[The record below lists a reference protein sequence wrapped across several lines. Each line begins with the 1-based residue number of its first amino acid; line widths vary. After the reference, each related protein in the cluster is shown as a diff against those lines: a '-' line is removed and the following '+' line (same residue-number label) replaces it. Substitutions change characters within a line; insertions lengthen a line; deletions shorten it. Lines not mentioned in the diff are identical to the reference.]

1 MKGRWALLSVGLLL
15 AAAMARAGEA
25 IPVAPGTFVSEDD
38 DGATVTTTLTRPYLL
53 AVHAV
58 TIDQYMTYLL
68 EMTGPDTSAV
78 VYWRSTQ
85 GCSDVN
91 CPASNVSFDDA
102 LRYANWLSERDGLQL
117 AYELSGDR
125 PRWHREANG
134 WRLPTEAEWQLAA
147 MCEDGCRADQRDT
160 EIVHVTAAPLNDL
173 GLAGMLDD
181 HLEWCW
187 DGYQRWRR
195 PVLVDPVGDDPAG
208 RRVIRGAGGEGRE
221 WAAPGFRA
229 ANLGFRLART
239 PSASSSLD
247 SLLARQRRAVAERRH
262 RFLVQAAADSLRWRD
277 RERRDAVR
285 EVGQVVVAL
294 GGLSVYVGWQLFADE
309 ESSESAR
316 DVGLDLALTG
326 MGAAAVGG
334 LIYLAAGRDMPPEE
348 ALRRAGELV
357 AAPRLAE
364 GRGLGVRVPF

>member
-1 MKGRWALLSVGLLL
+1 MRGRWALAVGLLL
-15 AAAMARAGEA
+15 AAAMTLAGEA
-25 IPVAPGTFVSEDD
+25 IPVAPGTFASEDD

-58 TIDQYMTYLL
+58 TVDQYMAYLL
-68 EMTGPDTSAV
+68 ETTGPDTSAV

-85 GCSDVN
+85 GCDDLR

-102 LRYANWLSERDGLQL
+102 LRYANWLSARDGLQL
-117 AYELSGDR
+117 AYDLSGDQ
-125 PRWHREANG
+125 PHWHRQANG

-147 MCEDGCRADQRDT
+147 VCGDGCRADQRDT
-160 EIVHVTAAPLNDL
+160 GIVRVTAAPINDL

-208 RRVIRGAGGEGRE
+208 RRVIRGVGLEGRE

-229 ANLGFRLART
+229 AYVGFRLART
-239 PSASSSLD
+239 PVASSSLD
-247 SLLARQRRAVAERRH
+247 SLLDKQRRAVAERRH

-277 RERRDAVR
+277 QERRDAVR
-285 EVGQVVVAL
+285 EVGQVVVGL
-294 GGLSVYVGWQLFADE
+294 GGLSVYIGWELFTDE
-309 ESSESAR
+309 ERSDSAR
-316 DVGLDLALTG
+316 DLGVDLALIG
-326 MGAAAVGG
+326 MGTAAVGG
-334 LIYLAAGRDMPPEE
+334 LIYLAAGRDLSPEQ
-348 ALRRAGELV
+348 ALRRAQELV
-357 AAPRLAE
+357 ASPRLAS
-364 GRGLGVRVPF
+364 GQGLGVCLRF